1 MKALFR
7 NHFPFVEG
15 TPEEE
20 LDSSQLLI
28 KQTYDKLYPSD
39 SVSVTPVL
47 SEESGSTTETEI
59 KTDRLRDIPTDEQ
72 VFTGGNRNKSS
83 KHGGTGQGDESGD
96 T

>member
-28 KQTYDKLYPSD
+28 KKTYDKLYPSD
-39 SVSVTPVL
+39 SVLIVADSA
-47 SEESGSTTETEI
+47 EESRPNTKATI
-59 KTDRLRDIPTDEQ
+59 KADRLRKVHADERS
-72 VFTGGNRNKSS
+72 TEG
-83 KHGGTGQGDESGD
+83 SGE
-96 T
+96 